1 MVMGAQR
8 ARTLSPPPSAP
19 AAASPGVASP
29 GVASPGVASTAQACA
44 DRLDQ
49 LGPSLAARGMTPSL
63 VTPAGR
69 VPSLRVLN
77 PAAPAL
83 AGDVY
88 AGCCEDGSWWFW
100 WSWAERIAAA
110 SDLDQAAARIAH
122 VLAASPRDWPTAARC
137 RPVRCPPARA
147 RRPAR

>member
-8 ARTLSPPPSAP
+8 ARTLPRPESTPHEASRPEVSPAET
-19 AAASPGVASP
+19 G
-29 GVASPGVASTAQACA
+29 AQACA

-49 LGPSLAARGMTPSL
+49 LGPALTACGMTASL

-69 VPSLRVLN
+69 VPSLRVVN

-83 AGDVY
+83 AEDVY

-122 VLAASPRDWPTAARC
+122 VLAAPHEG
-137 RPVRCPPARA
+137 
-147 RRPAR
+147 

>member
-8 ARTLSPPPSAP
+8 ARTLTPPPSASAVARP
-19 AAASPGVASP
+19 EAAGPG
-29 GVASPGVASTAQACA
+29 QACA
-44 DRLDQ
+44 ERLDQ
-49 LGPSLAARGMTPSL
+49 LGPALAPYGMTASL

-69 VPSLRVLN
+69 VPSLRVVN
-77 PAAPAL
+77 PTAPAL
-83 AGDVY
+83 AEDVY

-122 VLAASPRDWPTAARC
+122 VLAAVDQD
-137 RPVRCPPARA
+137 
-147 RRPAR
+147 

>member
-8 ARTLSPPPSAP
+8 ARTLSPAPSASAAASPDTASP
-19 AAASPGVASP
+19 AAASSAAASP
-29 GVASPGVASTAQACA
+29 DTASSAASSAVAGPTQACA

-49 LGPSLAARGMTPSL
+49 LGPALAARGMAASL

-69 VPSLRVLN
+69 VPSLRVVN

-83 AGDVY
+83 AEDVY

-110 SDLDQAAARIAH
+110 TDLDQAAARIAH
-122 VLAASPRDWPTAARC
+122 VLAASPGG
-137 RPVRCPPARA
+137 
-147 RRPAR
+147 

>member
-1 MVMGAQR
+1 VIEMVMGAQR
-8 ARTLSPPPSAP
+8 TRTLSPPPSAS
-19 AAASPGVASP
+19 AAASPDT
-29 GVASPGVASTAQACA
+29 ASTAQVCA

-49 LGPSLAARGMTPSL
+49 LGPALTARGMTASL

-69 VPSLRVLN
+69 VPSLRVVN

-83 AGDVY
+83 AEDVY

-122 VLAASPRDWPTAARC
+122 VLAASPGD
-137 RPVRCPPARA
+137 
-147 RRPAR
+147 

>member
-8 ARTLSPPPSAP
+8 ARTLSRPESAP
-19 AAASPGVASP
+19 E
-29 GVASPGVASTAQACA
+29 ACA
-44 DRLDQ
+44 DWLDQ
-49 LGPSLAARGMTPSL
+49 LEPALGRHGLTASL

-69 VPSLRVLN
+69 VPSLRVVN

-83 AGDVY
+83 AEDVY
-88 AGCCEDGSWWFW
+88 AGCGEDGTWWFW

-122 VLAASPRDWPTAARC
+122 VLAAPHEG
-137 RPVRCPPARA
+137 
-147 RRPAR
+147 

>member
-8 ARTLSPPPSAP
+8 ARTLSPPPSAS
-19 AAASPGVASP
+19 AAASPAGASP
-29 GVASPGVASTAQACA
+29 GLASTAQACA

-49 LGPSLAARGMTPSL
+49 LGPALTARGMTTSL

-69 VPSLRVLN
+69 VPSLRVVN

-83 AGDVY
+83 AEDVY

-122 VLAASPRDWPTAARC
+122 VLAATPGD
-137 RPVRCPPARA
+137 
-147 RRPAR
+147 

>member
-8 ARTLSPPPSAP
+8 ARTLSPPESAP
-19 AAASPGVASP
+19 DQDRAGP
-29 GVASPGVASTAQACA
+29 
-44 DRLDQ
+44 DRLEQ
-49 LGPSLAARGMTPSL
+49 LGPALARYGMTASL

-69 VPSLRVLN
+69 VPSLRVVN

-83 AGDVY
+83 AEDIY

-110 SDLDQAAARIAH
+110 SDVDQAAALIAH
-122 VLAASPRDWPTAARC
+122 VLAAPHAG
-137 RPVRCPPARA
+137 
-147 RRPAR
+147 

>member
-8 ARTLSPPPSAP
+8 TRTLSPPPSAS
-19 AAASPGVASP
+19 AAASPDT
-29 GVASPGVASTAQACA
+29 ASTAQVCA

-49 LGPSLAARGMTPSL
+49 LGPALTARGMTASL

-69 VPSLRVLN
+69 VPSLRVVN

-83 AGDVY
+83 AEDVY

-122 VLAASPRDWPTAARC
+122 VLAASPGD
-137 RPVRCPPARA
+137 
-147 RRPAR
+147 

>member
-8 ARTLSPPPSAP
+8 ARTLSPSAP
-19 AAASPGVASP
+19 AAASPDVASPGVASPGVASPGVASP

-49 LGPSLAARGMTPSL
+49 LGPSLAARGMTASL

-69 VPSLRVLN
+69 VPSLRVVN

-83 AGDVY
+83 AEDVY

-122 VLAASPRDWPTAARC
+122 VLAASPGD
-137 RPVRCPPARA
+137 
-147 RRPAR
+147 

>member
-8 ARTLSPPPSAP
+8 ARTLTPPQSAS
-19 AAASPGVASP
+19 AAAGPGAP
-29 GVASPGVASTAQACA
+29 GPAQACA
-44 DRLDQ
+44 ERLDQ
-49 LGPSLAARGMTPSL
+49 LGPALAPFGMTASL

-69 VPSLRVLN
+69 VPSLRVVN

-83 AGDVY
+83 AEDVY

-122 VLAASPRDWPTAARC
+122 VLAAADQD
-137 RPVRCPPARA
+137 
-147 RRPAR
+147 

>member
-1 MVMGAQR
+1 
-8 ARTLSPPPSAP
+8 
-19 AAASPGVASP
+19 
-29 GVASPGVASTAQACA
+29 VASTAQACA

-49 LGPSLAARGMTPSL
+49 LGAALAARGMTASL

-69 VPSLRVLN
+69 VPSLRVVN

-110 SDLDQAAARIAH
+110 SHLDQAAARIAH
-122 VLAASPRDWPTAARC
+122 VLAASPGD
-137 RPVRCPPARA
+137 
-147 RRPAR
+147 

>member
-8 ARTLSPPPSAP
+8 ARTLSLPPSAS
-19 AAASPGVASP
+19 AAAGPDTPSPD
-29 GVASPGVASTAQACA
+29 TAGPDAAGGTQACA

-49 LGPSLAARGMTPSL
+49 LGPALAARGMTASL

-69 VPSLRVLN
+69 VPSLRVVN

-83 AGDVY
+83 AEDVY

-122 VLAASPRDWPTAARC
+122 VLAAADGD
-137 RPVRCPPARA
+137 
-147 RRPAR
+147 

>member
-8 ARTLSPPPSAP
+8 ARTLSPPPSAS
-19 AAASPGVASP
+19 AAASPDTPSPDTASP
-29 GVASPGVASTAQACA
+29 DAAGGTQACA

-49 LGPSLAARGMTPSL
+49 LGPVLAARGMTASL

-69 VPSLRVLN
+69 VPSLRVVN

-83 AGDVY
+83 AEDVY

-122 VLAASPRDWPTAARC
+122 VLAAADGD
-137 RPVRCPPARA
+137 
-147 RRPAR
+147 

>member
-8 ARTLSPPPSAP
+8 ARIPSPAPSASAAASPDTVSP
-19 AAASPGVASP
+19 AAASSAAPSSDTASSAAAGP
-29 GVASPGVASTAQACA
+29 TQACA

-49 LGPSLAARGMTPSL
+49 LGPALAARGMAASL

-69 VPSLRVLN
+69 VPSLRVVN

-83 AGDVY
+83 AEDVY

-110 SDLDQAAARIAH
+110 TDLDQAAARIAH
-122 VLAASPRDWPTAARC
+122 VLAASPGG
-137 RPVRCPPARA
+137 
-147 RRPAR
+147 

>member
-8 ARTLSPPPSAP
+8 ARIPSPARSASAAASPDTVSP
-19 AAASPGVASP
+19 AAASSAAPSSDTASSAAAGP
-29 GVASPGVASTAQACA
+29 TQACA

-49 LGPSLAARGMTPSL
+49 LGPALAARGMAASL

-69 VPSLRVLN
+69 VPSLRVVN

-83 AGDVY
+83 AEDVY

-110 SDLDQAAARIAH
+110 TDLDQAAARIAH
-122 VLAASPRDWPTAARC
+122 VLAASPGG
-137 RPVRCPPARA
+137 
-147 RRPAR
+147 